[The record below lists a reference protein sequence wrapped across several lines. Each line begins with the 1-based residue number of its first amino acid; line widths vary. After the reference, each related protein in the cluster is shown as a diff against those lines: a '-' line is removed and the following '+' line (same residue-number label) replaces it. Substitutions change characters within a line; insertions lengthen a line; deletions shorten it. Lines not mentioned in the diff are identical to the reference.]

1 MIVRDIFLP
10 LICAV
15 LCCTDITARAQTV
28 AADSTDI
35 SVRAQA
41 SIEGSPGIAAGAHVT
56 DSTGSV
62 LRENLLKSK
71 VDSLRES
78 MGRRRNVSVSALRAA
93 GDSLRLRYEFASSV
107 RVLETALDA
116 CTDSLERDSIEER
129 LLLSRNGLSMSDYC
143 SRPTVIARKCFS
155 IEDFFLYYPMRER
168 SWRALPNCLDSAA
181 THPLV
186 RASYIP
192 DGAEH
197 LYFSA
202 PDASGIYN
210 IYHTENQ
217 DTAWSVPSLVN
228 EEMTTAHD
236 EIFPVLSEDGK
247 SLYFASAGLYGMG
260 GYDLYV
266 SHWNERTRDWDT
278 PMNLGFP
285 YSSPYDDFLYFNSE
299 DGRYTIFASNRDCS
313 RDSVIVYVLEYDSL
327 PLHSAVTEPS
337 DLRRLAALE
346 PGSARPAP
354 PSNPSPSLS
363 EAAPRPMGEDMS
375 SYLDRMNTVRSLRDS
390 LSAFTS
396 ELDVLRAS
404 LGSASEE
411 ERKQLSSV
419 ILKKEMELIPLQK
432 SLGEAVKALQAT
444 EMEFLEKGVVIDPES
459 LMAPSP
465 EQGAA
470 AVTSDE
476 APEAQLR
483 FIRHSMGE
491 APVMNILQPEP
502 IYDLTFRIG
511 AESQILDAATALPD
525 GIIYQIQIM
534 SSAREAD
541 ARELRALNPVFLD
554 SSGRYVYSVGAFR
567 SYSEALSHLNRVRTL
582 GFRSAFI
589 TALKDRSPIS
599 VLQARSLE

>member
-15 LCCTDITARAQTV
+15 LCCTDITAGAQTV

-35 SVRAQA
+35 SVRAQV

-155 IEDFFLYYPMRER
+155 IEDFFLYYPMRDS

-192 DGAEH
+192 AGAEH

-390 LSAFTS
+390 LSAFS
-396 ELDVLRAS
+396 AELDALRAS
-404 LGSASEE
+404 LATASEQE
-411 ERKQLSSV
+411 ERKNLSSV
-419 ILKKEMELIPLQK
+419 ILQKEMDLIPLQK
-432 SLGEAVKALQAT
+432 TLAEAVKALQAT
-444 EMEFLEKGVVIDPES
+444 EMEFLEKGVVIDPER
-459 LMAPSP
+459 LMAPAPPDQDTTSS
-465 EQGAA
+465 
-470 AVTSDE
+470 SDE
-476 APEAQLR
+476 TSFR

-491 APVMNILQPEP
+491 APVMNILKPEP

-511 AESQILDAATALPD
+511 AESRILDASSALPD
-525 GIIYQIQIM
+525 GIIYQIQIL
-534 SSAREAD
+534 SSAGA
-541 ARELRALNPVFLD
+541 ASTRELRGLNPVFLN

-599 VLQARSLE
+599 VIQARSLE

>member
-10 LICAV
+10 LLCAV
-15 LCCTDITARAQTV
+15 LCCTDITAGAQTV

-41 SIEGSPGIAAGAHVT
+41 SIEGSPGVADGAHVT
-56 DSTGSV
+56 DSTVSA

-78 MGRRRNVSVSALRAA
+78 MGRRRSVSVPALRAA

-107 RVLETALDA
+107 RVLESALDA
-116 CTDSLERDSIEER
+116 CTDSLERDGIEER

-143 SRPTVIARKCFS
+143 SRPSVIARKCFS
-155 IEDFFLYYPMRER
+155 IEDFFLYYPMRDS

-192 DGAEH
+192 DGAEQ

-247 SLYFASAGLYGMG
+247 SLYFASSGLYGMG

-299 DGRYTIFASNRDCS
+299 DGRYTIFASNRACS
-313 RDSVIVYVLEYDSL
+313 RDSVIVLSL
-327 PLHSAVTEPS
+327 IH
-337 DLRRLAALE
+337 
-346 PGSARPAP
+346 
-354 PSNPSPSLS
+354 
-363 EAAPRPMGEDMS
+363 
-375 SYLDRMNTVRSLRDS
+375 
-390 LSAFTS
+390 
-396 ELDVLRAS
+396 
-404 LGSASEE
+404 
-411 ERKQLSSV
+411 
-419 ILKKEMELIPLQK
+419 I
-432 SLGEAVKALQAT
+432 
-444 EMEFLEKGVVIDPES
+444 
-459 LMAPSP
+459 
-465 EQGAA
+465 
-470 AVTSDE
+470 
-476 APEAQLR
+476 
-483 FIRHSMGE
+483 
-491 APVMNILQPEP
+491 
-502 IYDLTFRIG
+502 
-511 AESQILDAATALPD
+511 
-525 GIIYQIQIM
+525 
-534 SSAREAD
+534 
-541 ARELRALNPVFLD
+541 
-554 SSGRYVYSVGAFR
+554 
-567 SYSEALSHLNRVRTL
+567 
-582 GFRSAFI
+582 
-589 TALKDRSPIS
+589 
-599 VLQARSLE
+599 

>member
-15 LCCTDITARAQTV
+15 LCCTDFTAGAQTL

-192 DGAEH
+192 DGAEQ

-210 IYHTENQ
+210 IYHTEFQ
-217 DTAWSVPSLVN
+217 DTVWSVPSLVN

-470 AVTSDE
+470 AVTSGE
-476 APEAQLR
+476 APEAPLS

-541 ARELRALNPVFLD
+541 ARELRGLNPVFLD

>member
-15 LCCTDITARAQTV
+15 LCCTDFTAGAQTL

-192 DGAEH
+192 DGAEQ

-210 IYHTENQ
+210 IYHTEFQ
-217 DTAWSVPSLVN
+217 DTVWSVPSLVN

-266 SHWNERTRDWDT
+266 SHWNERARDWDT

-390 LSAFTS
+390 LSAFSS

-470 AVTSDE
+470 AVTSGE
-476 APEAQLR
+476 APEAPLR

-541 ARELRALNPVFLD
+541 ARELRGLNPVFLD

>member
-15 LCCTDITARAQTV
+15 LCCTDFTAGAQTL

-192 DGAEH
+192 DGAEQ

-210 IYHTENQ
+210 IYHTEFQ
-217 DTAWSVPSLVN
+217 DTVWSVPSLVN

-266 SHWNERTRDWDT
+266 SHWNERARDWDT

-390 LSAFTS
+390 LSAFSS

-470 AVTSDE
+470 AVTSSE
-476 APEAQLR
+476 APEAPLR

-541 ARELRALNPVFLD
+541 ARELRGLNPVFLD